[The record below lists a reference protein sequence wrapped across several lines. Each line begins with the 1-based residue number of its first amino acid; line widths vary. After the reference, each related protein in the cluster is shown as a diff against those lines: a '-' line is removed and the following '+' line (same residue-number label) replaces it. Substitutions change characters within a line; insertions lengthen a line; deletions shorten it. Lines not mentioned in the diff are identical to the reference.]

1 MNDVVVKSAIMFGL
15 VVLFAFVGWNV
26 ITAAPGLMFP
36 IFIVA
41 IVLGA
46 AGLTYWYKRMGGKKR
61 VADILDAKKE
71 ANIKKHFSKNGGGG
85 AEVVDISAVDAVEL
99 G

>member
-1 MNDVVVKSAIMFGL
+1 M
-15 VVLFAFVGWNV
+15 
-26 ITAAPGLMFP
+26 
-36 IFIVA
+36 
-41 IVLGA
+41 LGA

-99 G
+99 V